1 MLRDVLP
8 LLACPHCGSGL
19 GALPGPAP
27 EAVPRVLGC
36 ANGHRFDVARQ
47 GYVSLLAASRRGS
60 ADTAE
65 MVAARERVQRGGHL
79 EPVAVALRDAV
90 RALPTPRT
98 VLDLGA
104 GTGYYLAA
112 VLDDMPALDDMP
124 MPDGMHA
131 SVGVALDL
139 STAAA
144 RRSAQAHVR
153 TGSVVADTWQRW
165 PLLDGVIDLCLTV
178 FAPRNGA
185 EAARVLAPGGH
196 LVVVVPGARHLTE
209 LVDALELLQVDP
221 DKSDRLQNAL
231 TPHLRLVT
239 STETEFR
246 MQVDRAT
253 AADLVA
259 MGPSSWH
266 RDETALGRAL
276 KAMPQRLEL
285 TAAVQV
291 HTFVR

>member
-1 MLRDVLP
+1 MLRVVLP

-19 GALPGPAP
+19 GAGPGPTT

-36 ANGHRFDVARQ
+36 ANGHRYDVARQ

-79 EPVAVALRDAV
+79 GPVADTLRAAV

-112 VLDDMPALDDMP
+112 VLDDMPA
-124 MPDGMHA
+124 A
-131 SVGVALDL
+131 VGVALDL

-144 RRSAQAHVR
+144 RRSAQAHPLA
-153 TGSVVADTWQRW
+153 GSVVADTWRRW

-185 EAARVLAPGGH
+185 EAARVLVPGGH
-196 LVVVVPGARHLTE
+196 LVVVVPGAHHLAE
-209 LVDALELLQVDP
+209 LVGALGLLQVDP

-231 TPHLRLVT
+231 TPHLRLVA
-239 STETEFR
+239 STETEFT

-266 RDETALGRAL
+266 RDETALGAAL
-276 KAMPQRLEL
+276 DAMPQRLEL
-285 TAAVQV
+285 TGAVQV